1 MTPSV
6 TYAEHGSWRCWLSR
20 DDPEAPLLELVWQIS
35 GMVPRVLLQVGQGAE
50 CDCSVGGTSR
60 AALATVE
67 GPSGHR
73 YELGLS
79 PHLVEVTEEVLGE
92 WGNGEGGGVRLLQAG
107 SDIDTSEVI
116 VRRALD
122 LLRRALG
129 TTPDSQGLFDM
140 LRDRSDAWATW

>member
-6 TYAEHGSWRCWLSR
+6 AHAEYGSWRCWLSW

-50 CDCSVGGTSR
+50 CDRSASGTSR
-60 AALATVE
+60 PAPATVE

-73 YELGLS
+73 YKLGLS
-79 PHLVEVTEEVLGE
+79 PHLVEVTGEVLGE
-92 WGNGEGGGVRLLQAG
+92 WENGEGGGVRLLQAG

-122 LLRRALG
+122 LLRLSPG
-129 TTPDSQGLFDM
+129 TTPDSQGLFHL
-140 LRDRSDAWATW
+140 LRDRSDVWATW